1 MMPKGSEPSPAK
13 TQLFWAGV
21 FVSGLVATD
30 LLMRLFCGGWP
41 MVLYLALGGAGAW
54 AGPRLHRRFLDS
66 GIVSRGVK
74 GLSLLSAVGMV
85 VLFVMP
91 VNWDTKCA
99 WRYCDRALGVGLF
112 KSPFPVGAPTC
123 TGWNRCVNEYP
134 FSEGEYR
141 KALGQIRRQGCPAP

>member
-1 MMPKGSEPSPAK
+1 
-13 TQLFWAGV
+13 
-21 FVSGLVATD
+21 
-30 LLMRLFCGGWP
+30 
-41 MVLYLALGGAGAW
+41 
-54 AGPRLHRRFLDS
+54 
-66 GIVSRGVK
+66 
-74 GLSLLSAVGMV
+74 

-112 KSPFPVGAPTC
+112 KSPFPVGTPTC